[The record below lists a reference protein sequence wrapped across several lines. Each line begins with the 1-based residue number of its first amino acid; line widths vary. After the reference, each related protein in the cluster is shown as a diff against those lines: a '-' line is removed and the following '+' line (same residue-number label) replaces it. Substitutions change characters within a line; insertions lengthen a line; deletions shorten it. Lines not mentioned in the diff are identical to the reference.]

1 MVINPFIGL
10 PNTVLVSAQRLQK
23 QEIKRQ
29 TTNKN
34 KPFYWLL
41 FFVVLVSVGFYT
53 YNQKSQINEQLTI
66 KEQRFE
72 QLVKKLKSEELTNSE
87 WAEVCELLA
96 ELKHIYISD
105 CADCQSYITA
115 LLGGKH
121 APHLTLYLQKT
132 SKEIEKGIKSYQKQ
146 IDEHLD
152 KIANPR
158 KHIPEWDDLDPRN
171 QKNLQEKKWHQDIKR
186 LKEQKEILECILKNK

>member
-1 MVINPFIGL
+1 
-10 PNTVLVSAQRLQK
+10 
-23 QEIKRQ
+23 
-29 TTNKN
+29 
-34 KPFYWLL
+34 
-41 FFVVLVSVGFYT
+41 VGVYT
-53 YNQKSQINEQLTI
+53 YNQKNQTNKQLQI

-121 APHLTLYLQKT
+121 SPHLKMY
-132 SKEIEKGIKSYQKQ
+132 SKRTVKEVEKGIRSYQKQ
-146 IDEHLD
+146 IELHEN
-152 KIANPR
+152 KIKNPER
-158 KHIPEWDDLDPRN
+158 FIPDWYDLDPR
-171 QKNLQEKKWHQDIKR
+171 QREALVSKKWNEDIKR
-186 LKEQKEILECILKNK
+186 LKEQKEILECILKN